1 MNRRTFYMFMSPS
14 LLVML
19 ALMVFPL
26 LTSIWLSMQ
35 YMTFRNIN
43 EPEFV
48 GLANYIAVFEDQKF
62 WNAFSFTM
70 TYIAISVPLY
80 ISTGFLIAVLLDQV
94 SRRVRGIYIAAFLM
108 PFIVVPVVGTLMV
121 KQLFESGGI
130 VAWAYREII
139 GSRFI
144 LTEQSVKSLII
155 IHALWAATP
164 FPLIVFFA
172 GLQTLPDE
180 LVEASMIDGATRLQQ
195 VRHIM
200 IPHLRS
206 LFVFIGLIS
215 IMDAYRVFD
224 SVFVLTEQNP
234 IYRAEVMMLYT
245 FRTAMS
251 VQRLGKANAMS
262 VITVVMIL
270 VVLVPFLIRTY
281 KEQTEER

>member
-1 MNRRTFYMFMSPS
+1 MSPS

-19 ALMVFPL
+19 TLMVFPL
-26 LTSIWLSMQ
+26 ATSVWLSMQ

-43 EPEFV
+43 DPEFV

-70 TYIAISVPLY
+70 TYIAISVPMY
-80 ISTGFLIAVLLDQV
+80 IFTGFLIAVLLDQV

-121 KQLFESGGI
+121 KQLFESGGLI
-130 VAWAYREII
+130 AWAYRAII

-172 GLQTLPDE
+172 DLQTLPDE
-180 LVEASMIDGATRLQQ
+180 LVEASMIDGATRLRQ

-206 LFVFIGLIS
+206 LFVFVGLIS

-234 IYRAEVMMLYT
+234 IYKAEVMMLYT

-262 VITVVMIL
+262 VITVIMIL
-270 VVLVPFLIRTY
+270 VVLVPFLLRTY

>member
-1 MNRRTFYMFMSPS
+1 MNRRIFYMFMSPS

-19 ALMVFPL
+19 LLMVFPL

-35 YMTFRNIN
+35 FMTFRNIN
-43 EPEFV
+43 TPEFV
-48 GLANYIAVFEDQKF
+48 GLANYLAVFDDRKF
-62 WNAFSFTM
+62 WQAFSFTM
-70 TYIAISVPLY
+70 TFIALAVPMQILV
-80 ISTGFLIAVLLDQV
+80 GFLIAVLLDQV
-94 SRRVRGIYIAAFLM
+94 SVRIRGIYIAAFLM

-130 VAWAYREII
+130 VAWVFRELI

-144 LTEQSVKSLII
+144 FTEQSVKGLILV
-155 IHALWAATP
+155 HALWAATP
-164 FPLIVFFA
+164 FPMIVFFA
-172 GLQTLPDE
+172 GLQTLPHE
-180 LVEASMIDGATRLQQ
+180 LVEASMIDGATRLRQ

-206 LFVFIGLIS
+206 LFVFVGLIS

-234 IYRAEVMMLYT
+234 IFKAEVMMLYT

-270 VVLVPFLIRTY
+270 IVLVPFLLRTY

>member
-19 ALMVFPL
+19 LLMVFPL

-35 YMTFRNIN
+35 FMTFRNIN
-43 EPEFV
+43 TPEFV
-48 GLANYIAVFEDQKF
+48 GLANYLEVFDDRKF
-62 WNAFSFTM
+62 WQAFSFTM
-70 TYIAISVPLY
+70 TFIAIAVPVQ
-80 ISTGFLIAVLLDQV
+80 IFVGFLIAVLLDQV
-94 SRRVRGIYIAAFLM
+94 SSRVRGIYIAAFLM

-130 VAWAYREII
+130 VAWAYRELL

-144 LTEQSVKSLII
+144 FTEQSLKGLILL
-155 IHALWAATP
+155 HSLWAATP

-172 GLQTLPDE
+172 GLQTLPHE
-180 LVEASMIDGATRLQQ
+180 LIEASMIDGATRLRQ

-234 IYRAEVMMLYT
+234 IYKAEVMMLYT

-270 VVLVPFLIRTY
+270 IVLVPFLVRTY

>member
-1 MNRRTFYMFMSPS
+1 
-14 LLVML
+14 ML

-26 LTSIWLSMQ
+26 LTSVWLSMQ

-70 TYIAISVPLY
+70 TFIAIAVPMQ
-80 ISTGFLIAVLLDQV
+80 IFTGFLIAVLLDQV
-94 SRRVRGIYIAAFLM
+94 SRRIRGIYIAAFLM

-130 VAWAYREII
+130 VAWAFRQLI

-144 LTEQSVKSLII
+144 LTEQSVKSLIL

-180 LVEASMIDGATRLQQ
+180 LVEASMIDGATRLRQ

-206 LFVFIGLIS
+206 LFVFVGLIS

-234 IYRAEVMMLYT
+234 IYKAEVMMLYT

-262 VITVVMIL
+262 VITVVLIL
-270 VVLVPFLIRTY
+270 VVLVPFLLRTY

>member
-1 MNRRTFYMFMSPS
+1 MFMTPS

-43 EPEFV
+43 TPEFV
-48 GLANYIAVFEDQKF
+48 GLANYVEVFKDQKF

-70 TYIAISVPLY
+70 TFIAIAVPMQVF
-80 ISTGFLIAVLLDQV
+80 SGFLIAVLLDQV
-94 SRRVRGIYIAAFLM
+94 SRHIRGIYIAAFLM

-130 VAWAYREII
+130 VAWAFRQLI

-144 LTEQSVKSLII
+144 LTEQSVKSLIL

-172 GLQTLPDE
+172 GLQTLPHE
-180 LVEASMIDGATRLQQ
+180 LVEASMIDGATRLRQ

-206 LFVFIGLIS
+206 LFVFVGLIS

-234 IYRAEVMMLYT
+234 IYKAEVMMLYT

-270 VVLVPFLIRTY
+270 VVLVPFLLRTY

>member
-1 MNRRTFYMFMSPS
+1 MHRRTFYMFMSPS

-26 LTSIWLSMQ
+26 LTSVWLSMQ

-43 EPEFV
+43 APEFV
-48 GLANYIAVFEDQKF
+48 GLANYLAVFEDQKF

-70 TYIAISVPLY
+70 TFIAIAVPMQ
-80 ISTGFLIAVLLDQV
+80 IFTGFLIAVLLDQV
-94 SRRVRGIYIAAFLM
+94 SRRIRGIYIAAFLM

-130 VAWAYREII
+130 VAWAFRQLI

-180 LVEASMIDGATRLQQ
+180 LVEASMIDGATRLRQ

-234 IYRAEVMMLYT
+234 IYKAEVMMLYT

-270 VVLVPFLIRTY
+270 VVLVPFLLRTY

>member
-26 LTSIWLSMQ
+26 LTSVWLSLQ

-48 GLANYIAVFEDQKF
+48 GLANYVAVFEDLKF

-80 ISTGFLIAVLLDQV
+80 IFTGFLIAVLLDQV
-94 SRRVRGIYIAAFLM
+94 SRRIRGIYIAAFLM

-130 VAWAYREII
+130 IAWAFRQLI

-172 GLQTLPDE
+172 GLQTLPHE
-180 LVEASMIDGATRLQQ
+180 LVEASMIDGATRLRQ

-206 LFVFIGLIS
+206 LFVFVGLIS

-234 IYRAEVMMLYT
+234 IYKAEVMMLYT

-262 VITVVMIL
+262 VITVVLIL
-270 VVLVPFLIRTY
+270 VVLVPFLLRTY

>member
-1 MNRRTFYMFMSPS
+1 MNRRTFYLFMSPS

-19 ALMVFPL
+19 LLMVFPL
-26 LTSIWLSMQ
+26 ATSIWLSTQ
-35 YMTFRNIN
+35 FMTFRNIN
-43 EPEFV
+43 TPEYV
-48 GLANYIAVFEDQKF
+48 GLANYIEVFEDRKF
-62 WNAFSFTM
+62 WSAFTFTM
-70 TYIAISVPLY
+70 TYIAIAVPMQISV
-80 ISTGFLIAVLLDQV
+80 GFLIAALLDQV
-94 SRRVRGIYIAAFLM
+94 SRRVRGMYIAAFLM

-130 VAWAYREII
+130 VAWAYRQLL

-144 LTEQSVKSLII
+144 FTESSVKGLILL
-155 IHALWAATP
+155 HALWAATP

-172 GLQTLPDE
+172 GLQTLPQE
-180 LVEASMIDGATRLQQ
+180 LVEASMIDGASRLRQ

-206 LFVFIGLIS
+206 LFVFVGLIS
-215 IMDAYRVFD
+215 IMDSYRVFD

-234 IYRAEVMMLYT
+234 IFKAEVMMLYT

-262 VITVVMIL
+262 VITVVLIL
-270 VVLVPFLIRTY
+270 VVLLPFLYRTY
-281 KEQTEER
+281 QEQTEDR

>member
-1 MNRRTFYMFMSPS
+1 M
-14 LLVML
+14 LL
-19 ALMVFPL
+19 LMVFPL

-35 YMTFRNIN
+35 FMTFRNIN
-43 EPEFV
+43 TPEFV
-48 GLANYIAVFEDQKF
+48 GLANYLAVFDDRKF
-62 WNAFSFTM
+62 WQAFTFTM
-70 TYIAISVPLY
+70 TFIALAVPLQ
-80 ISTGFLIAVLLDQV
+80 ILVGFLIAVLLDQV
-94 SRRVRGIYIAAFLM
+94 SVRIRGIYIAAFLM

-130 VAWAYREII
+130 VAWVFRELI

-144 LTEQSVKSLII
+144 FTEQSVKGLILV
-155 IHALWAATP
+155 HSLWAATP
-164 FPLIVFFA
+164 FPMIVFFA
-172 GLQTLPDE
+172 GLQTLPHE
-180 LVEASMIDGATRLQQ
+180 LIEASMIDGATRLRQ

-206 LFVFIGLIS
+206 LFVFVGLIS

-234 IYRAEVMMLYT
+234 IFKAEVMMLYT

-270 VVLVPFLIRTY
+270 IVLVPFLLRTY

>member
-1 MNRRTFYMFMSPS
+1 MSPS

-19 ALMVFPL
+19 TLMVFPL
-26 LTSIWLSMQ
+26 ATSVWLSMQ

-43 EPEFV
+43 DPEFV

-70 TYIAISVPLY
+70 TYIAISVPMY
-80 ISTGFLIAVLLDQV
+80 IFTGFLIAVLLDQV

-121 KQLFESGGI
+121 KQLFESGGLI
-130 VAWAYREII
+130 AWAYRAII

-180 LVEASMIDGATRLQQ
+180 LVEASMIDGATRLRQ

-206 LFVFIGLIS
+206 LFVFVGLIS

-234 IYRAEVMMLYT
+234 IYKAEVMMLYT

-262 VITVVMIL
+262 VITVIMIL
-270 VVLVPFLIRTY
+270 VVLVPFLLRTY

>member
-1 MNRRTFYMFMSPS
+1 MHRRTFFAFMSPS

-19 ALMVFPL
+19 TLMVFPL
-26 LTSIWLSMQ
+26 LTSVWLSMQ

-43 EPEFV
+43 EPVFV
-48 GLANYIAVFEDQKF
+48 GLDNYLAVFEDLKF
-62 WNAFSFTM
+62 WNAFTFTM
-70 TYIAISVPLY
+70 TYIAIAVPMQVF
-80 ISTGFLIAVLLDQV
+80 TGFLIAVLLDQV
-94 SRRVRGIYIAAFLM
+94 SRRTRGIYIAAFLM

-130 VAWAYREII
+130 IAWAYRTIV

-172 GLQTLPDE
+172 GLQTLPHE
-180 LVEASMIDGATRLQQ
+180 LVEASMIDGATRLRQI
-195 VRHIM
+195 RHIM

-215 IMDAYRVFD
+215 IMDSYRVFD

-234 IYRAEVMMLYT
+234 IYKAEVMMLYT

-270 VVLVPFLIRTY
+270 VVLVPFLLRTY

>member
-48 GLANYIAVFEDQKF
+48 GLANYVAVFEDLKF

-80 ISTGFLIAVLLDQV
+80 IFTGFLLAVLLDQV

-121 KQLFESGGI
+121 KQLFESGGLI
-130 VAWAYREII
+130 AWAYREII

-180 LVEASMIDGATRLQQ
+180 LVEASMIDGATRLRQ

-234 IYRAEVMMLYT
+234 IYKAEVMMLYT

-262 VITVVMIL
+262 VITVVLIL

>member
-48 GLANYIAVFEDQKF
+48 GLANYVAVFEDLKF

-80 ISTGFLIAVLLDQV
+80 IFTGFLIAVLLDQV
-94 SRRVRGIYIAAFLM
+94 SRRIRGIYIAAFLM

-172 GLQTLPDE
+172 GLQTLPHE
-180 LVEASMIDGATRLQQ
+180 LVEASMIDGASRLRQ

-206 LFVFIGLIS
+206 LFVFVGLIS

-234 IYRAEVMMLYT
+234 IYKAEVMMLYT

-270 VVLVPFLIRTY
+270 VVLVPFLLRTY

>member
-26 LTSIWLSMQ
+26 VTSIWLSTQ

-43 EPEFV
+43 EPVFV
-48 GLANYIAVFEDQKF
+48 GLANYVEVFEDQRF
-62 WNAFSFTM
+62 WSAFSFTM
-70 TYIAISVPLY
+70 TYIAISVPMY
-80 ISTGFLIAVLLDQV
+80 IFAGFLIAVLLDQV
-94 SRRVRGIYIAAFLM
+94 SRRIRGIYIAAFLM

-121 KQLFESGGI
+121 KQLFESGGL
-130 VAWAYREII
+130 VAWAYRAII

-144 LTEQSVKSLII
+144 FTEQSVKGLII
-155 IHALWAATP
+155 VHALWAATP

-172 GLQTLPDE
+172 GLQTLPHE
-180 LVEASMIDGATRLQQ
+180 LVEASMIDGATRLRQ
-195 VRHIM
+195 VRYIM

-224 SVFVLTEQNP
+224 SIFVLTEQNP
-234 IYRAEVMMLYT
+234 IYKAEVMMLYT

-270 VVLVPFLIRTY
+270 VVLVPFLLRTY
-281 KEQTEER
+281 KEQMEER

>member
-1 MNRRTFYMFMSPS
+1 MNRRTFYMFMTPS
-14 LLVML
+14 LFVML
-19 ALMVFPL
+19 MLMVFPL
-26 LTSIWLSMQ
+26 VTSVWLSMHFI
-35 YMTFRNIN
+35 TFRNIN
-43 EPEFV
+43 APVFV
-48 GLANYIAVFEDQKF
+48 GLTNYVEVFGDLKFWSSFTFTFTFIVIAVPMQIF
-62 WNAFSFTM
+62 
-70 TYIAISVPLY
+70 
-80 ISTGFLIAVLLDQV
+80 TGFLIAVLLDQV
-94 SRRVRGIYIAAFLM
+94 SKRIRGIFIAAFLM

-121 KQLFESGGI
+121 KQLFESGGL
-130 VAWAYREII
+130 VAWAFREIV
-139 GSRFI
+139 GARFI

-172 GLQTLPDE
+172 GLQTLPHE
-180 LVEASMIDGATRLQQ
+180 LVEASMIDGATRLRQ

-206 LFVFIGLIS
+206 LFIFIGLIS

-234 IYRAEVMMLYT
+234 VYKAEVMMLYT

-262 VITVVMIL
+262 VITVIMIL
-270 VVLVPFLIRTY
+270 VVLLPFLYRTY
-281 KEQTEER
+281 KEQIEER